1 MKRLLMLVGVAAV
14 AAAMYVAAS
23 PASQQGSF
31 ASQKEVAALKKQ
43 VASLS
48 KSLKATKKA
57 ANFAASFIADCV
69 VSQNAAVFPVSEFGD
84 GQNGTF
90 GYQYNDGTKPTY
102 STSALD
108 FDGSSSPAALFL
120 SIDPQCVS
128 TSGLKHGLKLG
139 RSSNRLPLLVPHR
152 P

>member
-1 MKRLLMLVGVAAV
+1 MMRLLMLVGVAAV

-57 ANFAASFIADCV
+57 ANFAAGFIADCV
-69 VSQNAAVFPVSEFGD
+69 VSQNSAVFPVTEFGD
-84 GQNGTF
+84 PQGTF
-90 GYQYNDGTKPTY
+90 GYHFLESNSSEIT
-102 STSALD
+102 TSALD
-108 FDGSSSPAALFL
+108 FDGGSSPDALFL
-120 SIDPQCVS
+120 SIDPQCVN
-128 TSGLKHGLKLG
+128 TSGLKHGLTLR
-139 RSSNRLPLLVPHR
+139 RSSNRLSLLVPHK